1 MRDTIQPERGLMNR
15 RDFLRY
21 TAATALASTV
31 PGGALAETY
40 VPGLDIL
47 TPAFMTARSRGK
59 ALLCL
64 LVPDDPAERWKR
76 GGAYGDMFL
85 ISDDSTMA
93 ELALADVACVGERAV
108 RAYTDWL
115 KWNEG
120 CLMAVIETK
129 DGEPSQPCSAARLP
143 SPLIPYDFE
152 GTKLPR
158 GHSYAEVRARR
169 MGTLVHQSVARNDD
183 MLKMRA
189 TQCIQAVGK
198 GTAQAVIAAV
208 EKGRSV
214 SPERVDKVAPILA
227 WHAVTASDEVR
238 NRITMLLANAARTR
252 LVHNAPPGSKW
263 VIPAT
268 EGVDAR
274 PGPSGAVPYLSFDV
288 PPPEDKRRKR
298 KNRG

>member
-1 MRDTIQPERGLMNR
+1 MNR

-21 TAATALASTV
+21 SAAATLASAV
-31 PGGALAETY
+31 PVGALADTY

-47 TPAFMTARSRGK
+47 TPAFMAARDRGK

-64 LVPDDPAERWKR
+64 LVPEDPAERWKR
-76 GGAYGDMFL
+76 GGAFGDMLL

-93 ELALADVACVGERAV
+93 DLALAEVACVGERAV
-108 RAYTDWL
+108 RAYADWL
-115 KWNEG
+115 KWNDG
-120 CLMAVIETK
+120 CLMAVIETA
-129 DGEPSQPCSAARLP
+129 DGEPSQPCSTASLP

-152 GTKLPR
+152 GTKIPR

-183 MLKMRA
+183 MLKRRA

-208 EKGRSV
+208 ERGKSV
-214 SPERVDKVAPILA
+214 SPERVDRVAPILA
-227 WHAVTASDEVR
+227 WHAVTATDEVR
-238 NRITMLLANAARTR
+238 DRITMLLANAARTR
-252 LVHNAPPGSKW
+252 MVHNAPVGSKW

-274 PGPSGAVPYLSFDV
+274 PGPSGAVPYLSFDIT
-288 PPPEDKRRKR
+288 PPDDGSRK
-298 KNRG
+298 KKKG